1 MKLLSGRR
9 IQVLESVQLAGVNL
23 RFRTFL
29 QDAGTGDGLFD
40 GITDGDDAGPLN
52 EAASAVPQGF
62 QQGSCRFRP
71 DIQSHPAPI
80 IWAKSSSARPHYLIL
95 FRKTHGGFR
104 AYEHDGV
111 DIVPR

>member
-1 MKLLSGRR
+1 MKILSNRR

-62 QQGSCRFRP
+62 QQGSCGSVWSYGHIRP
-71 DIQSHPAPI
+71 DNLGQIVQC
-80 IWAKSSSARPHYLIL
+80 RPHYLIF